1 MLKLKVAA
9 LNSSYV
15 KSLSFELSN
24 APSIMLFSPERG
36 AIDIHVEIQA
46 VTIVKQQLY
55 SAESTGD
62 ASTDYTCKF
71 YEIGFEALCRD
82 KMDLLL
88 DLDYS
93 KTYWRRIIY
102 ESQRSIG

>member
-1 MLKLKVAA
+1 LPKPPLPISRFILKLKVAA

-15 KSLSFELSN
+15 KSLNFELSN
-24 APSIMLFSPERG
+24 APSITLFSPEIG
-36 AIDIHVEIQA
+36 ALDIHVEIQA

-62 ASTDYTCKF
+62 ASTDYKCKF

-82 KMDLLL
+82 KNGLALRLRLFKNLLA
-88 DLDYS
+88 
-93 KTYWRRIIY
+93 
-102 ESQRSIG
+102 